1 MRVWKGVINPGRR
14 PLFVTGLLLVI
25 GTAGVIV
32 GGWYASGAGS
42 LDRGSIVLV
51 GAGSVVVL
59 AQGVCFGW
67 LLRRFRAHAAIASA
81 LRDYRSGERETA
93 ALRVCGEWGGECEA
107 WNDLVGRVAG
117 VSEQGPSSL
126 GEDGRAGAGEAIH
139 EGGVCDA
146 LWFGIM
152 LVDREGE
159 VRYANGAAGALL
171 NVDAAALAGNPLG
184 RLVPDAG
191 LEESVRSVV
200 DGQILARRSVEV
212 TCSDEDRRGILRLVL
227 RALPGTET
235 GLVVLEDVTQ
245 QRAADDARNAFVA
258 QASHELRA
266 PLTNMRLYLETL
278 SGPECDPKTRAQ
290 SMNVVMQELK
300 RLERIVSDM
309 LSVAEIE
316 SGALSMHLNDVKLR
330 ELLASLREEFVR
342 QAEEKGIVL
351 EIDVPPKV
359 STIQGDRDKLALT
372 LHNLVNNALKYTEP
386 GGRVTVSVRE
396 RHDQLEVEVT
406 DTGIGIDES
415 DLLHVFE
422 RFYRARDD
430 RLAGVTGSGLGLS
443 IAREIVRRHGGEL
456 EVESQ
461 LDHGSTF
468 RLSLPMTKM
477 AA

>member
-1 MRVWKGVINPGRR
+1 
-14 PLFVTGLLLVI
+14 
-25 GTAGVIV
+25 
-32 GGWYASGAGS
+32 
-42 LDRGSIVLV
+42 
-51 GAGSVVVL
+51 
-59 AQGVCFGW
+59 
-67 LLRRFRAHAAIASA
+67 
-81 LRDYRSGERETA
+81 
-93 ALRVCGEWGGECEA
+93 
-107 WNDLVGRVAG
+107 
-117 VSEQGPSSL
+117 
-126 GEDGRAGAGEAIH
+126 
-139 EGGVCDA
+139 
-146 LWFGIM
+146 
-152 LVDREGE
+152 
-159 VRYANGAAGALL
+159 
-171 NVDAAALAGNPLG
+171 
-184 RLVPDAG
+184 
-191 LEESVRSVV
+191 
-200 DGQILARRSVEV
+200 
-212 TCSDEDRRGILRLVL
+212 
-227 RALPGTET
+227 
-235 GLVVLEDVTQ
+235 
-245 QRAADDARNAFVA
+245 
-258 QASHELRA
+258 
-266 PLTNMRLYLETL
+266 
-278 SGPECDPKTRAQ
+278 
-290 SMNVVMQELK
+290 MNVVMQELK